1 MDKKKYY
8 LTTTLPYVNAD
19 PHIGFALEIVQADVL
34 ARYHK
39 LLGEEVI
46 FNFGTDEHGQKIY
59 KKAVEKGIDPQ
70 KYCDEYAKR
79 FDALKEALNLSYNHF
94 VRTTD
99 PHHIKAAQEF
109 WKLCDKNDDIYKK
122 TYQTKYCVG
131 CEFEKTDS
139 ELVDGRCP
147 LHPNQELELIDEE
160 NYFFRFSKYQKP
172 LLDFY
177 DKNPDFV
184 IPKGKFK
191 EIRAFIE
198 NGLTDFSISRL
209 KSKMPWGIP
218 VPGDDSQVMYVW
230 FDALVNYISTLG
242 WPDNNK
248 EYDDFWPGYQVAG
261 KDNLRPQTAT
271 WQAML
276 LSAGIPNSKQ
286 VFIHGFITVN
296 GQKISKSL
304 GNTINPIEVAE
315 KYGTDALRY
324 YLLAKIN
331 PTEDSDFTFEK
342 FEEVYNGELANGLGN
357 LVARTISLVKKGS
370 NGKVPDIGNNIA
382 DEHPLRINENI
393 HNWKKVWKDIDLFT
407 PEYKFDEAIK
417 SIWKLIDEVNKYINE
432 NEPWNLIDKDQ
443 EKFNWVIYGV
453 LDSLHQIAWQLYP
466 FLPDTA
472 IKIAEALHIESLL
485 VESPN
490 YKNSWTNINPGTKI
504 ENINVLFPKLH

>member
-1 MDKKKYY
+1 MDSKKYY
-8 LTTTLPYVNAD
+8 ITTTLPYVNAD
-19 PHIGFALEIVQADVL
+19 PHIGFALEIIQADVL

-59 KKAVEKGIDPQ
+59 KKALEQNRDPQ
-70 KYCDEYAKR
+70 EYCDEYAKK
-79 FDALKEALNLSYNHF
+79 FDSLKTALNLSYDHF

-109 WKLCDKNDDIYKK
+109 WKLCDKNGDIYKK
-122 TYQTKYCVG
+122 TYKTKYCVG

-160 NYFFRFSKYQKP
+160 NYFFKFSKYQQP

-177 DKNPDFV
+177 DKNHDFV
-184 IPKGKFK
+184 VPAGKFK
-191 EIRAFIE
+191 EIRTFIE
-198 NGLTDFSISRL
+198 NGLTDFSVSRL

-218 VPGDDSQVMYVW
+218 VPGDDKQVMYVW

-242 WPDNNK
+242 WPDNLK
-248 EYDDFWPGYQVAG
+248 DFDSFWPGIQVAG

-276 LSAGIPNSKQ
+276 MSAGIPNSKQ
-286 VFIHGFITVN
+286 IFIHGFITVN

-324 YLLAKIN
+324 YLLAKIS
-331 PTEDSDFTFEK
+331 PFEDSDFTFEK
-342 FEEVYNGELANGLGN
+342 FEETYNSDLANGLGN
-357 LVARTISLVKKGS
+357 LVARVAKLCEKENIGGLNPSTTHDSTL
-370 NGKVPDIGNNIA
+370 DIGLKEFRFDKCLSNIWDMISTLDGIVSTDEPWKIEDKKILKEKLENYVAQILNIA
-382 DEHPLRINENI
+382 
-393 HNWKKVWKDIDLFT
+393 
-407 PEYKFDEAIK
+407 Y
-417 SIWKLIDEVNKYINE
+417 
-432 NEPWNLIDKDQ
+432 NL
-443 EKFNWVIYGV
+443 E
-453 LDSLHQIAWQLYP
+453 P
-466 FLPDTA
+466 FLPETA
-472 IKIAEALHIESLL
+472 DKIVKQFGGSIIKA
-485 VESPN
+485 ESP
-490 YKNSWTNINPGTKI
+490 
-504 ENINVLFPKLH
+504 LFPRLTK